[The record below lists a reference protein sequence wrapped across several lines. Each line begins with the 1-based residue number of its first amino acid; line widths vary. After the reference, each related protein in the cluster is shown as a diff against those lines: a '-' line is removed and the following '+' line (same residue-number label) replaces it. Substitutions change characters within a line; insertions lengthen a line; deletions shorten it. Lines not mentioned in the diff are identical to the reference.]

1 MKKRALCALL
11 AVLLCVSLLPVSALA
26 AEDTVAINETNFPDP
41 NFRSWL
47 QAKYGDSAVISQV
60 TEIDVANQ
68 SISNLKGVEYFT
80 ALTSLNCEL
89 NNLTTLDMSGNTGL
103 TYLRCR
109 VNELKTLD
117 VSKNTA
123 LTYLNCY
130 DNQLTSL
137 DVSSN
142 TSLEKL
148 YCDENPLKT
157 LDVSNN
163 TELTDLSCSYNQL
176 TTLDI
181 SRNTKLSA
189 LYCYNNQ
196 LTSLDIS
203 RNPHLLEAYIKGE
216 KGVYSNY
223 TRYLIS
229 GRGLHVD
236 SDIKITCLSVTA
248 QPKSQTVAAGK
259 TATFSVKANGYELQ
273 YQWYVQKKGSTAW
286 SKVSGGTSAKLT
298 VKTAASMDGN
308 KYRCQVTGA
317 GRDETV
323 TVTGKAA
330 KLTVIAKPKITTQPK
345 AASVAAGKAATFKVK
360 AAGTGLKY
368 QWFVMKAGT
377 NKWAKLSGKTAATLK
392 LTAKKNMNGNKYRCQ
407 VKNKA
412 GSVYSKAVK
421 LTVK

>member
-259 TATFSVKANGYELQ
+259 TATLSVEASGQDLT
-273 YQWYVQKKGSTAW
+273 YQWYVQKKGESTW
-286 SKVSGGTSAKLT
+286 TELTGETKQELT
-298 VKTAASMDGN
+298 VTAAKELDGSSF
-308 KYRCQVTGA
+308 RCEITGA
-317 GRDETV
+317 KRDGKETL
-323 TVTGKAA
+323 TSEAA
-330 KLTVIAKPKITTQPK
+330 TLTIVSKPKVTAQPK
-345 AASVAAGKAATFKVK
+345 AASVKAGKKVTFKVK
-360 AAGTGLKY
+360 ASGGSLTY
-368 QWFVMKAGT
+368 QWYR
-377 NKWAKLSGKTAATLK
+377 LK
-392 LTAKKNMNGNKYRCQ
+392 PGAKKWEKIKKATKASYSFKAAKKWNGYKYKCL

-412 GSVYSKAVK
+412 GKVYTKAVK